1 MTDAS
6 VNTLDRHSQTL
17 MRSLKGVDVG
27 IAQLCIDTM
36 KKESIKINDGF

>member
-6 VNTLDRHSQTL
+6 VNILDRHSQTL
-17 MRSLKGVDVG
+17 MRYLKGVNVG
-27 IAQLCIDTM
+27 MMQLCIDTM